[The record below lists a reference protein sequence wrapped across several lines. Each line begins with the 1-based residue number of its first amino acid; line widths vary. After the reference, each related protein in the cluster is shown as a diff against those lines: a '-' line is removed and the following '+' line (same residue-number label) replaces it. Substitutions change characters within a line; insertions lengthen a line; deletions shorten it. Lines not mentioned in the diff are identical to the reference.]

1 MTSGASKP
9 PAFSSSPKIHASD
22 TPFRNASKLERWI
35 VMPSAIGSENGIP
48 TSTTSPTDATDF
60 SVLMKSFGSG

>member
-9 PAFSSSPKIHASD
+9 PAFSSSSKIQARL
-22 TPFRNASKLERWI
+22 TPFRSASKLERWI
-35 VMPSAIGSENGIP
+35 VMPSAIGSENGMP
-48 TSTTSPTDATDF
+48 TSTTSPTAATAF